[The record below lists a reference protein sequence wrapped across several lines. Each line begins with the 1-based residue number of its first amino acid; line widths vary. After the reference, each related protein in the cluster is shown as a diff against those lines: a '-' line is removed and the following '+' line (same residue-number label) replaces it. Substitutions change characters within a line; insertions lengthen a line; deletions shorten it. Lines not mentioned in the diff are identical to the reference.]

1 MPTDADEAILDEF
14 RRAGGLLEG
23 HFILSSGLHSP
34 RYLQCA
40 PVLADP
46 RRAERLCGALA
57 ARLDDVEADL
67 VVGPALGAVIVAHE
81 VARALGVRA
90 VFTERKDG
98 RMVLRRQ
105 FHIEPGERVVLVED
119 AMTTGGSLR
128 EEVAPIVRG
137 AGGRI
142 VAVAALVDRTVRTPG
157 FGMPVVS
164 LLRLEVPTYE
174 PGPETCP
181 LCREGVPA
189 AKPGSS
195 PEAKATGGPPAGKE
209 PPW

>member
-1 MPTDADEAILDEF
+1 MPTQTDPAILDEF

-40 PVLADP
+40 PVLSDP
-46 RRAERLCGALA
+46 KRAERLGGALA
-57 ARLDDVEADL
+57 AKLEGTEIDL

-90 VFTERKDG
+90 IFTERKEG

-105 FHIEPGERVVLVED
+105 FRIAPEERVLLVED

-128 EEVAPIVRG
+128 DEVAPVVRE

-142 VAVAALVDRTVRTPG
+142 VAVAALVDRTAHDPG
-157 FGMPVVS
+157 FGVPVVS
-164 LLRLEVPTYE
+164 LLRLQVPTYE

-181 LCREGVPA
+181 LCGQGIPA
-189 AKPGSS
+189 VKPGSS
-195 PEAKATGGPPAGKE
+195 PKAKGAAEPSDKKE
-209 PPW
+209 SGA